1 MGIGKGVIPGGTTRF
16 FTMIGTPVVQ
26 VKSPPSYNRYFAA
39 HGIDAVMVALDVP
52 ADQVAAHFGF
62 LRRVA
67 NYGGSIV
74 TVPHKEAAPASMD
87 ELSPRA
93 AALGAVNVVRA
104 EAGRLVGD
112 MVDGLGFL
120 LAAKAR
126 GLAVRDARAVL
137 LGGGGAGAA
146 IALALAEAGA
156 AELVVGEPR
165 TERRRLLERV
175 LKAANPALRLSFD
188 VTTLAGFDLAV
199 NATPVGMNDDPN
211 VPFPTDT
218 LAPPTLVA
226 DIVTN
231 PRLTPWLAAA
241 IARGCLVQYGA
252 EMAHGQFG
260 WMGRHLGFD
269 IPDPEEVS
277 GMGEDGTPGAT

>member
-1 MGIGKGVIPGGTTRF
+1 MGRGRGVIPGGATRF

-26 VKSPPSYNRYFAA
+26 VKSPPSYNRHFAA

-52 ADQVAAHFGF
+52 VGQVAAHFEF

-67 NYGGSIV
+67 SYGGSIV
-74 TVPHKEAAPASMD
+74 TVPHKEAATACMD
-87 ELSPRA
+87 ELSLRA
-93 AALGAVNVVRA
+93 AALRAVNVVRA

-120 LAAKAR
+120 VAVKAR
-126 GLAVRDARAVL
+126 GLAVPGARVAL

-165 TERRRLLERV
+165 AERRHLLERV
-175 LKAANPALRLSFD
+175 LKVANPALRLSFG

-199 NATPVGMNDDPN
+199 NATPVGMNGDPN

-218 LAPPTLVA
+218 LSPPTLVA
-226 DIVTN
+226 DVVTQ
-231 PRLTPWLAAA
+231 PKLTPWLAAA
-241 IARGCLVQYGA
+241 VARGCPVQYGA

-277 GMGEDGTPGAT
+277 GVGEEWSG

>member
-1 MGIGKGVIPGGTTRF
+1 MGSRKGVIPGGTTRF

-52 ADQVAAHFGF
+52 TGQVGAHFAF
-62 LRRVA
+62 LRSVA

-74 TVPHKEAAPASMD
+74 TVPHKEAAMDCMD

-93 AALGAVNVVRA
+93 QGLGAVNVVRA

-126 GLAVRDARAVL
+126 GLAVPGARVVL

-146 IALALAEAGA
+146 VALALAEAGVS
-156 AELVVGEPR
+156 ELVIGEPR
-165 TERRRLLERV
+165 AERRQLLERV
-175 LKAANPALRLSFD
+175 LKAANPSLRLSFE

-211 VPFPTDT
+211 VPFPTDS
-218 LAPPTLVA
+218 LSPPTLVA
-226 DIVTN
+226 DVVTH

-241 IARGCLVQYGA
+241 VARGCPVQYGA

-269 IPDPEEVS
+269 IPDPEDVS
-277 GMGEDGTPGAT
+277 GMGEDRSV